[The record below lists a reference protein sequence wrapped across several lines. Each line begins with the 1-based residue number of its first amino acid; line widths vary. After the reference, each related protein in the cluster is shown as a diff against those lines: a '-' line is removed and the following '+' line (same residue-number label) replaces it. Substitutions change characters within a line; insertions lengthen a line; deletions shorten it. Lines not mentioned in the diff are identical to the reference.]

1 MITTDS
7 GEQVEALAP
16 IIISA
21 SRSTDIP
28 AFYGQVVLLIVWPR
42 GIVFGIIRLIGGR
55 CMCRLSG
62 VRQSCFGQRTRSDIT
77 LFA

>member
-16 IIISA
+16 IIIRPA
-21 SRSTDIP
+21 GQRISRPFMSS
-28 AFYGQVVLLIVWPR
+28 GSLIVWPR

-62 VRQSCFGQRTRSDIT
+62 VSNRVLDKEPEADIT